1 MGMDV
6 VELVMAVEERFGITI
21 RDDEAPGIE
30 TVGDLAHVI
39 VSRLTARAAHGC
51 PTRAAFVAL
60 RNDARIIM
68 RDPTLRIRPSDRIE
82 AVMAARQRQSYWRCL
97 RTHLGNAVPDLE
109 LSRTLHRLL
118 IALALV
124 LLAIGLIPLVIDAI
138 YVPLSLSVAL
148 LVLFAAILFAGTYRN
163 VPPTS
168 MATFGCIAR
177 KMAGASVAL
186 TRTTVADP
194 GQWVLAELRDIIS
207 RDFAIDPERIV
218 PQARFVKDLGLD

>member
-1 MGMDV
+1 MGMDTL
-6 VELVMAVEERFGITI
+6 ELVIAVEERFGITI

-39 VSRLTARAAHGC
+39 LSRLAARAAHQC
-51 PTRAAFVAL
+51 PTRTAFVTV
-60 RNDARIIM
+60 RDDARIVM
-68 RDPTLRIRPSDRIE
+68 LDPTLRIRPRDRIE
-82 AVMAARQRQSYWRCL
+82 VVMAARQRQSYWRHL

-109 LSRTLHRLL
+109 LSKTLHRVL

-124 LLAIGLIPLVIDAI
+124 LYGLGLCPLAIDTI
-138 YVPLSLSVAL
+138 YVLLSLPFAL
-148 LVLFAAILFAGTYRN
+148 LVLFAAVLFAGSYRN

-168 MATFGCIAR
+168 MATFGSVAR

-194 GQWVLAELRDIIS
+194 EQWVLRELRNIIS
-207 RDFAIDPERIV
+207 RDFAIDHERIV
-218 PQARFVKDLGLD
+218 PQARLVKDLGLD